1 MNSSPNPPTTVVA
14 LLHEL
19 RDETS
24 TLLKQE
30 LALAKAELKENATR
44 AGQHA
49 LRIALGGFVLY
60 AGAIVLLIGLGQLLG
75 MFLVRAGL
83 EPDLAQW
90 LAPSLVG
97 LVVAIIGYSMLA
109 KAKRGIAD
117 ETLKTRRTIENLKT
131 NLPSA
136 LT

>member
-1 MNSSPNPPTTVVA
+1 
-14 LLHEL
+14 
-19 RDETS
+19 
-24 TLLKQE
+24 
-30 LALAKAELKENATR
+30 
-44 AGQHA
+44 
-49 LRIALGGFVLY
+49 
-60 AGAIVLLIGLGQLLG
+60 